1 MDPPEL
7 PILDTEATN
16 KQRECNGSKMDDR
29 ILFAKILGI
38 TPPWFI
44 KKVMVNEKEQRI
56 DIFVDHE
63 PGIRVRCPS
72 CNEFYGM
79 YDHAPERVYR
89 HLDTCQMQT
98 YIHVRPPRVNCPKH
112 GVVHIDPQ
120 FGENGSEMTFAFESQ
135 VIRVAL
141 ECSME
146 ATARLCKI
154 SWDRSWG
161 ALTRAVDRGLKR
173 KPHQMPTRIGVDE
186 KSIARG
192 HKYETLVYNLHTG
205 TVEYVGDDRGRESL
219 ERYYRQFTRD
229 ELEKVEAVAMDMWDP
244 YIAATKAHVPDAG
257 KKIVFDRFHVMKQ
270 VLEAVDKVRKSEH
283 RQLTELG
290 AETLKGTRYL
300 WLWSKENIP
309 DWRKEEF
316 EALRAKNLRTGRAWS
331 IKENIRHLW
340 TIVKEED
347 MRAYFKRW
355 YFWATHSR
363 LEPIKK
369 SARTLKSHIDN
380 IVTYAQ
386 HGITNALAEGINT
399 KIEKIKR
406 MACGFRNRAHYR
418 TAIYFHCGGLD
429 LFPKPPVLPA
439 LIFKM
444 G

>member
-1 MDPPEL
+1 M
-7 PILDTEATN
+7 
-16 KQRECNGSKMDDR
+16 
-29 ILFAKILGI
+29 
-38 TPPWFI
+38 
-44 KKVMVNEKEQRI
+44 
-56 DIFVDHE
+56 
-63 PGIRVRCPS
+63 
-72 CNEFYGM
+72 
-79 YDHAPERVYR
+79 
-89 HLDTCQMQT
+89 
-98 YIHVRPPRVNCPKH
+98 
-112 GVVHIDPQ
+112 HIDPQ

-146 ATARLCKI
+146 ATARLCRI

-173 KPHQMPTRIGVDE
+173 KLHQVPTRIGVDE

-205 TVEYVGDDRGRESL
+205 TVDYVGDDRGRESL

-270 VLEAVDKVRKSEH
+270 VLDAVDKVRKSEH

-290 AETLKGTRYL
+290 TETLKGTRYL
-300 WLWSKENIP
+300 WLWSQENIP

-316 EALRAKNLRTGRAWS
+316 ESLRAKNLRTGRAWS

-369 SARTLKSHIDN
+369 SARTLKAHIDN

-386 HGITNALAEGINT
+386 HRITNALAEGINT

-439 LIFKM
+439 LTFKM